1 MPVTARAEKDISMK
15 ITKTQLRKIVKE
27 AIRLDSKLSINELFW
42 SKKHSPEVYH
52 QAFLDV
58 GYSERNIRSAIPNL
72 AKSLSDNR
80 VNPGDVVIA
89 IEKLLQSPRD
99 HIAGIPGGKAIYK
112 ELRKMGAVK

>member
-1 MPVTARAEKDISMK
+1 MK
-15 ITKTQLRKIVKE
+15 ITKRQLRRIIKESIMQKI
-27 AIRLDSKLSINELFW
+27 FG
-42 SKKHSPEVYH
+42 SKKHSPEAYH

-58 GYSERNIRSAIPNL
+58 GYSERNIRSVIPKL

-80 VNPGDVVIA
+80 INPGDVVIA

-112 ELRKMGAVK
+112 ELRRMGAIK